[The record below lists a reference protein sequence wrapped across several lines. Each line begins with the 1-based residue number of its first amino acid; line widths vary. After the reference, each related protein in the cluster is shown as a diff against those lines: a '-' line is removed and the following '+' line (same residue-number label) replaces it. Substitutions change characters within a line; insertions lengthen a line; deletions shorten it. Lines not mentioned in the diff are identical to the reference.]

1 MWAIGVMALGLLVG
15 SPCAHADHNPAHAT
29 IAPQDERIAAATG
42 EDVASRQCRIERKWD
57 TSGSYRDQRKCE
69 GRAAARGP
77 EYGDPRAERGVV
89 LYPAR

>member
-1 MWAIGVMALGLLVG
+1 MWTIGITALGLLVG
-15 SPCAHADHNPAHAT
+15 SACAHADHSPVHTA
-29 IAPQDERIAAATG
+29 IPPQDERIATAGG
-42 EDVASRQCRIERKWD
+42 EDGASRQCRIERKWD

-69 GRAAARGP
+69 GRSAARGP